1 MTEPADKEP
10 PANKRGLLLWLRNSF
25 LTGIVITA
33 PIGATL
39 WVVFSF
45 VSFVDNSVL
54 PIIPEKYNPE
64 TYLPINLPGLGLVI
78 AVVGLTLLGALTA
91 NIFGRTLISFGE
103 SLLRRV
109 PFVSNIYEAVKQ
121 IIHTIVTGSEK
132 SFKDAVL
139 IQYPREGL
147 WAVGFVTADAR
158 GELKEFLDDDVVAV
172 FVPTTPNPTSG
183 FLLYEKRENL
193 HDLKMSVED
202 AAKLVISAGLVYP
215 ESDKKNKKP
224 KKTRKKISSSATK
237 Q

>member
-1 MTEPADKEP
+1 MSEPEQTEPIVP
-10 PANKRGLLLWLRNSF
+10 KRGLLLWLRNSF

-39 WVVFSF
+39 WVVVSF
-45 VSFVDNSVL
+45 VSFVDGSVL
-54 PIIPEKYNPE
+54 PLIPEKYNPE
-64 TYLPINLPGLGLVI
+64 TYLPIELPGLGLVI

-91 NIFGRTLISFGE
+91 NIFGRTLIGFGE

-109 PFVSNIYEAVKQ
+109 PFVSNLYEAVKQ
-121 IIHTIVTGSEK
+121 IIHTIVSGSDK

-139 IQYPREGL
+139 IEYPRKDL
-147 WAVGFVTADAR
+147 WAIGFITADTK
-158 GELKEFLDDDVVAV
+158 GELTALLADDRVAV

-193 HDLKMSVED
+193 RDLEMSVED

-215 ESDKKNKKP
+215 DPVKK
-224 KKTRKKISSSATK
+224 
-237 Q
+237 

>member
-1 MTEPADKEP
+1 MSEPDESQP
-10 PANKRGLLLWLRNSF
+10 PKRGLWLWLRNSF

-39 WVVFSF
+39 WVV
-45 VSFVDNSVL
+45 VSFVNFVDGSVL

-64 TYLPINLPGLGLVI
+64 TYLPIELPGLGLVI

-91 NIFGRTLISFGE
+91 NIFGRTLIGFGE

-109 PFVSNIYEAVKQ
+109 PFVSNLYEAVKQ
-121 IIHTIVTGSEK
+121 IIHTIVSGSDK
-132 SFKDAVL
+132 SFQDAVL

-147 WAVGFVTADAR
+147 WAVAFITADAK
-158 GELKEFLDDDVVAV
+158 GELQELLPDDRVAV

-193 HDLKMSVED
+193 KDLDMSVED

-215 ESDKKNKKP
+215 DPDKNP
-224 KKTRKKISSSATK
+224 STRS
-237 Q
+237 